1 MNSRLLALL
10 LLATAAF
17 AQDPA
22 AEKKLDR
29 GIMVRLA
36 VLYLQPDERSNK
48 LGEIDRGRE
57 VVLVEKNT
65 GEWLHVFANLERGKD
80 VTGWIKNKGV
90 VLTSTPNGYRIVYG
104 EAVDSEAE
112 GQRRGGRRRAADDA
126 ARLYFRVYEYFPQSP
141 IAGEALYRAADIRWQ
156 IERSEVMLRPSAKE
170 RDPHLRRGMDEELM
184 RLLKKKF
191 PGTRW
196 ADLADFH
203 LIENKLCGDWQG
215 LSKCPEDEAERY
227 EEYAREHPNSPKLA
241 EALYEAARR
250 YAALITIYQTEGKQG
265 EIGKA
270 RSRALALTQ
279 RIIGLPSADDW
290 SHRAQRLAFLI
301 DQNVPQYGAA
311 ME

>member
-1 MNSRLLALL
+1 MISRLLPWL

-17 AQDPA
+17 AQDAP

-29 GIMVRLA
+29 GIMVRPA

-48 LGEIDRGRE
+48 MGEVDRGRE

-65 GEWLHVFANLERGKD
+65 GGWLHVFANLERGKD

-90 VLTSTPNGYRIVYG
+90 VLPSTANGDRIVFG

-112 GQRRGGRRRAADDA
+112 ASRRGGRRRAADDA
-126 ARLYFRVYEYFPQSP
+126 ARLYYRVYEYFPQSP
-141 IAGEALYRAADIRWQ
+141 LAGEALYRAADIRWQ
-156 IERSEVMLRPSAKE
+156 IERSEVMSRPSAKE
-170 RDPHLRRGMDEELM
+170 RDPRLRRGMDEELM
-184 RLLKKKF
+184 RLLKRKF
-191 PGTRW
+191 PKTKW
-196 ADLADFH
+196 ADMADFH

-250 YAALITIYQTEGKQG
+250 YAALITIYQTEGKSG

-270 RSRALALTQ
+270 RSRALATIQ
-279 RIIGLPSADDW
+279 RITGLANPNDW
-290 SHRAQRLAFLI
+290 AHRAHRLAFLI
-301 DQNVPQYGAA
+301 EQNVPQYGAA